1 MREMGAKMWSIIE
14 VQIGDGKKRPRIVKR
29 GDLWVV
35 ESDVEQHVAHG
46 RAVWVR
52 TFDHKGA
59 GPKDGKGLLCGPTR
73 KLTRG

>member
-1 MREMGAKMWSIIE
+1 MREMGAKMHSIIE

-35 ESDVEQHVAHG
+35 ESDLEQCVAYG

-52 TFDHKGA
+52 TFDSKGDR
-59 GPKDGKGLLCGPTR
+59 PKDGKGFLCGPTR
-73 KLTRG
+73 KLTKG